1 MSAPCLQRQVAK
13 LASGLFY
20 CWSLLRYNYIAR
32 NLESSLQGLVVGYT
46 GAMPSDFS
54 LDLVIFTLI

>member
-54 LDLVIFTLI
+54 LD